1 MVKLNIIEKKE
12 EPLFERVR
20 YKMEAEVG
28 NSPTPSRAQLRDE
41 AIKLLKIP
49 KDNYFIID
57 KINRKTG
64 DSKITFSLKSYS
76 SEEAMK
82 RVELPGII
90 KRNLKVLSN
99 GEETTKEEKSN

>member
-20 YKMEAEVG
+20 YNMEAEVG
-28 NSPTPSRAQLRDE
+28 SSPTPSRAQLREE
-41 AIKLLKIP
+41 ATKLLKLP
-49 KDNYFIID
+49 KESYFIID